1 MDRPKDLTFSDIDF
15 NSMRIT
21 WDSPDGTVT
30 AYRILYSSPEE
41 SEREVRPAPRGD
53 QDSVLLRNLQ
63 PGTEYTVKV
72 IAFHDRT
79 PSKPLVGTQATGR
92 KRKQERTQVLS
103 SCSSGPKF
111 ILVVPVLPPPTN
123 LLISDV
129 VASSFT
135 VSWQAPNAAR
145 LTGYRVVVSP
155 KNVNS
160 PAKEINVS
168 PDTTRVSIPGL
179 MVNTTYSAQVRP
191 GLILCHQVM
200 KQYHLYVH
208 HRWPPTTRSKS
219 MLWRTLSPADHWRAR
234 WPHRKVTGCAKA
246 GPIELYCCSVLWPFS
261 LPPPPCS

>member
-1 MDRPKDLTFSDIDF
+1 MDRPKDLTFSDLDF
-15 NSMRIT
+15 DSMRIT

-53 QDSVLLRNLQ
+53 HDSVLLRNLQ

-72 IAFHDRT
+72 IAFHGQT

-103 SCSSGPKF
+103 RSSGPKF

-129 VASSFT
+129 VASSIT
-135 VSWQAPNAAR
+135 VSWQAPNGAR
-145 LTGYRVVVSP
+145 LTGYRVVASP

-168 PDTTRVSIPGL
+168 PDTTRVAIPGL
-179 MVNTTYSAQVRP
+179 MVNTTVQWTSPSWTDTMSLSSSSHQTASSVCASQVATNYQIQVYALKNSVTSRP
-191 GLILCHQVM
+191 LEGEMTTLEGNWLC
-200 KQYHLYVH
+200 
-208 HRWPPTTRSKS
+208 
-219 MLWRTLSPADHWRAR
+219 
-234 WPHRKVTGCAKA
+234 
-246 GPIELYCCSVLWPFS
+246 
-261 LPPPPCS
+261 